1 MWPCLWPCQT
11 RLHTAVIARIARCR
25 RPVESRAGVVE
36 LECAPETVL
45 NMRQE
50 IYHKPAEHFVGDGPS
65 LFDISCAQHI
75 HGCRSALARAVH
87 VQLYT
92 GMPRVQIQV
101 LLPLRETQ
109 RDGDNV
115 QCARLQQCAVGS
127 DNAGHC
133 KD

>member
-65 LFDISCAQHI
+65 LKARGAAGG
-75 HGCRSALARAVH
+75 HGSSKRSASCL
-87 VQLYT
+87 
-92 GMPRVQIQV
+92 
-101 LLPLRETQ
+101 
-109 RDGDNV
+109 
-115 QCARLQQCAVGS
+115 
-127 DNAGHC
+127 
-133 KD
+133 